1 VTHLAESTLALYAGK
16 ELSVV
21 SRFRI
26 ALHLRRCGRCR
37 RHAEEMRRTSRWMHA
52 QRNETPAGVHWDEMA
67 AEMTANIRL
76 GLAAGR
82 CVGFQ
87 PAETD
92 SAPRFAWLSPALALP
107 VLVLVIAGWIL
118 QSWHPPLQPVHSGL
132 VLQASYSDSGIGV
145 EKDGRGLSMP
155 SPHTQNVVYSVQGS
169 AAGVRYVDAESGQVT
184 ISHVYA
190 Q

>member
-1 VTHLAESTLALYAGK
+1 VTHLADSTLALYAGK

-26 ALHLRRCGRCR
+26 AIHLRRCDRCR
-37 RHAEEMRRTSRWMHA
+37 RHADEMRRTARWMHA
-52 QRNETPAGVHWDEMA
+52 QRNELPADVQWGDLA

-82 CVGFQ
+82 CVSVQ
-87 PAETD
+87 PAETEA
-92 SAPRFAWLSPALALP
+92 APRFAWRNPALALP
-107 VLVLVIAGWIL
+107 VLLLVIAGWIL
-118 QSWHPPLQPVHSGL
+118 QSWHPPIQPPRSEF
-132 VLQASYSDSGIGV
+132 VLEASYSDSGIGV

-155 SPHTQNVVYSVQGS
+155 SPHTQNVLYSVQGS